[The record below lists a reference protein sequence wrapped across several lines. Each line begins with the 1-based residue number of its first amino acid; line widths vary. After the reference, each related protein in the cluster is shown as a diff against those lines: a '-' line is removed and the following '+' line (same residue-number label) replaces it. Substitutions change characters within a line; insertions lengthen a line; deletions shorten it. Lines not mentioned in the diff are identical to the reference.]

1 MLRKMLKKDEA
12 GFTLIELLIVVVIIG
27 ILAAVGVPIYS
38 RYIFTAKASEAPTV
52 IGALVEYAES
62 YARAHPEIVTGTTYT
77 GWGMLGSDAA
87 STDATGWVTEVVGD
101 DNEYFDYLYDVD
113 CSASTGTYAGDSAP
127 CIIALGNAGEFAV
140 ADELVYFM
148 DPDKDGN
155 LDENWWSGNA
165 RLLDIVPD

>member
-1 MLRKMLKKDEA
+1 MLIKMQNKDEA

-38 RYIFTAKASEAPTV
+38 RYIFTAKASEAPTI

-77 GWGMLGSDAA
+77 DWGMLGSNADSTQA
-87 STDATGWVTEVVGD
+87 SGWVTEVVGS
-101 DNEYFDYLYDVD
+101 DNSYFDYYYDTTCAGD
-113 CSASTGTYAGDSAP
+113 TGTYAGDSTP
-127 CIIALGNAGEFAV
+127 CIYAAGNGGEFAA

-148 DPDKDGN
+148 DPDKNGI
-155 LDENWWSGNA
+155 LDQNWWSGNA